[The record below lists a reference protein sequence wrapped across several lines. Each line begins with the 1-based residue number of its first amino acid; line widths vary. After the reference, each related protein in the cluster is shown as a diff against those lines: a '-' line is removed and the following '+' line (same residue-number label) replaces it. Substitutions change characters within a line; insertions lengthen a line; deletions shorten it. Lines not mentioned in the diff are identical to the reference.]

1 MLDRCPTCGKTTG
14 TLMEVHPDKP
24 GLIDIL
30 SGEAGEFMRVVV
42 TVAVCLLFVLLVVGA
57 EAVLR

>member
-24 GLIDIL
+24 GPIEIL
-30 SGEAGEFMRVVV
+30 SGQAGEFMRVLL
-42 TVAVCLLFVLLVVGA
+42 TVAVCLLFVLALVA
-57 EAVLR
+57 TEALFR